1 MLLVFFFDML
11 NLLKDNVLMQARAE
25 RHTGCEAR
33 PVNNHRRWCAALVR
47 PEPRSQ
53 GPGCFWDVL
62 TVLAGRRFNV
72 DDFAVQAALGAGDSQ
87 GNDCGA
93 VVRLGAV
100 ADEQH
105 WSRGGFDVLSDD
117 FDCLEVEAELSG
129 LAAAATHVEAVAGLH
144 HAVLAGLRGF
154 GGEGVLKHET
164 NVERSAAVPV
174 KRSEEHTSEL
184 QSRGH
189 L

>member
-1 MLLVFFFDML
+1 
-11 NLLKDNVLMQARAE
+11 MQARAE

-53 GPGCFWDVL
+53 GPGCFRGVL

-105 WSRGGFDVLSDD
+105 GSRCGFDVLSDD

-144 HAVLAGLRGF
+144 NPVLAGLRGF
-154 GGEGVLKHET
+154 GGEVVLKHET

-174 KRSEEHTSEL
+174 KVLVRGVAQDRFEED
-184 QSRGH
+184 
-189 L
+189 